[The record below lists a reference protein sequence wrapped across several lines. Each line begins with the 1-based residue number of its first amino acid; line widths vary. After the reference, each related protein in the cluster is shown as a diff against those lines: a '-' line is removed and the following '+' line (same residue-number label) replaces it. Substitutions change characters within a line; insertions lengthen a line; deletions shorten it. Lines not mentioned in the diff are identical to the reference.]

1 MKKQQEVQSEQQ
13 VQTEEKQELK
23 VRELDKV
30 SGGYGYGGYGG
41 GYGGG
46 GGWGGGYG
54 GWGGGYS
61 SAALCT
67 DDGMGP
73 WSGSSWV

>member
-1 MKKQQEVQSEQQ
+1 MKKEDKQQTV
-13 VQTEEKQELK
+13 VTEEKRELK

-41 GYGGG
+41 GYGG
-46 GGWGGGYG
+46 WGGGYS

-73 WSGSSWV
+73 WSGSSWA